1 MATRAWGAP
10 RSEEGVRLRRRARR
24 RVARVMAAVRGT
36 KGEKNE
42 NAYEILGVETSCSS
56 EEVKRA
62 YKRLALKNH
71 PDKLRNVSD
80 AARAEAQELFRAVST
95 AYEVLRDDL
104 KRAEYDAK
112 LELNG
117 AKRTTCW

>member
-1 MATRAWGAP
+1 MATA
-10 RSEEGVRLRRRARR
+10 S
-24 RVARVMAAVRGT
+24 GT

-71 PDKLRNVSD
+71 PDKLRSVSD
-80 AARAEAQELFRAVST
+80 AARGLSPLTLRV
-95 AYEVLRDDL
+95 VLH
-104 KRAEYDAK
+104 ETSSPFSIN
-112 LELNG
+112 E
-117 AKRTTCW
+117 

>member
-1 MATRAWGAP
+1 MATV
-10 RSEEGVRLRRRARR
+10 S
-24 RVARVMAAVRGT
+24 GT

-62 YKRLALKNH
+62 YKRLALKIAQINS
-71 PDKLRNVSD
+71 DVSD
-80 AARAEAQELFRAVST
+80 AARAEARELFRAVST

-112 LELNG
+112 
-117 AKRTTCW
+117 